1 MADDHLDETLDE
13 LVSDEL
19 ASPTWA
25 SEAKKD
31 KEALR
36 CFATRFSANFS
47 YILPSPEVLRGYE
60 QIHPGITKT
69 LLEMAQ
75 SEAQTRQYCA
85 KRSMDAVARG
95 QFIGGG
101 IAIIGFGSAVFFAV
115 KGLGGASVTSVI
127 AGVAAIVA
135 SIVSSRISKDEDKEE

>member
-47 YILPSPEVLRGYE
+47 YILPPPEVLRGYE
-60 QIHPGITKT
+60 QIHPGITKH
-69 LLEMAQ
+69 
-75 SEAQTRQYCA
+75 
-85 KRSMDAVARG
+85 
-95 QFIGGG
+95 F
-101 IAIIGFGSAVFFAV
+101 
-115 KGLGGASVTSVI
+115 
-127 AGVAAIVA
+127 
-135 SIVSSRISKDEDKEE
+135 

>member
-1 MADDHLDETLDE
+1 MPDDHLDETLNE

-36 CFATRFSANFS
+36 CFAARFSANFS
-47 YILPSPEVLRGYE
+47 YILPPPEVLIKYE
-60 QIHPGITKT
+60 EIRPGITET
-69 LLEMAQ
+69 LLDMAQ
-75 SEAQTRQYCA
+75 AESQTRQYCA
-85 KRSMDAVARG
+85 KKSMDAVARG

-101 IAIIGFGSAVFFAV
+101 IAVIGFGSAVFFAV
-115 KGLGGASVTSVI
+115 KGLDAASVTSVI
-127 AGVAAIVA
+127 AGVATIVA
-135 SIVSSRISKDEDKEE
+135 SIVSSHISKDEDNEE